1 MNVEK
6 LKKDK
11 QKEKS
16 KKIRKVLWDDSYGE
30 QPPFSVPYDGHPSE
44 RDWR

>member
-1 MNVEK
+1 VQK
-6 LKKDK
+6 LKKNK
-11 QKEKS
+11 QKRKL

-30 QPPFSVPYDGHPSE
+30 QPSMHVLGDTGHASD

>member
-1 MNVEK
+1 MKK
-6 LKKDK
+6 LKKNK

-16 KKIRKVLWDDSYGE
+16 KKIHKVLWDDTYGD
-30 QPPFSVPYDGHPSE
+30 QIPFRPLGDTGHPSE